1 MAKEYANVYWGIE
14 DVHVHRQ
21 ERGYA
26 EWDDEEAENYLEGV
40 EEKIREAMIEKG
52 WQVLTFE
59 MEGEVVDA

>member
-1 MAKEYANVYWGIE
+1 MAKEYANVYWEIE

-52 WQVLTFE
+52 WQVLAFE